1 MSVTVK
7 VEVDPDFVDELGKVP
22 AEVVEAGSMAVYEFL
37 KAYHGRMDWKG
48 PHWFSGAN
56 SGQFARDV
64 VEGWQKP
71 QVSGLSATI
80 ENKFGL
86 LSWKISG
93 GTITPRAASRLTI
106 PLISQAKGVRA
117 REFPDKLFRAG
128 SALCRDIGRKLEA
141 VYALKESVTQKP
153 WPHAMPT
160 DEALSAAFMEGVQKL
175 P

>member
-1 MSVTVK
+1 
-7 VEVDPDFVDELGKVP
+7 
-22 AEVVEAGSMAVYEFL
+22 
-37 KAYHGRMDWKG
+37 
-48 PHWFSGAN
+48 
-56 SGQFARDV
+56 
-64 VEGWQKP
+64 
-71 QVSGLSATI
+71 
-80 ENKFGL
+80 
-86 LSWKISG
+86 
-93 GTITPRAASRLTI
+93 
-106 PLISQAKGVRA
+106 LISQAKGVRA